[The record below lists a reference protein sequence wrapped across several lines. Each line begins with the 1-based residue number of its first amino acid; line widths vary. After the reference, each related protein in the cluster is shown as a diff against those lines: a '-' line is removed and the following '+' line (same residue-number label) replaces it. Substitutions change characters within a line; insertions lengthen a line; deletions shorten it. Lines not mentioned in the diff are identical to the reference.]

1 MKTAEELFVALFF
14 AGMVIFTVLLVLHE
28 GSV

>member
-14 AGMVIFTVLLVLHE
+14 AAMVIFTVLLVLHE